1 MKLLHGRRRSDRPV
15 VVTPRGAVAP
25 QPAPPK
31 GPDPTGIHACII
43 WRDAEAQRLVAQKL
57 RQHGAIVSVYESA
70 QAAAADAVL
79 VDLIAFA
86 PTVFICDLSTAGL
99 GRLRFMRCSPA
110 FPPEHGRIPAIAIT
124 DFYQDFASVPVLEA
138 VFDAYLV
145 KPINLDNLWRL
156 VTELAT
162 GAQRPVIRG
171 GPRPSSGRSLV
182 LSYAR
187 HNISPFARPTELTRS
202 RPRERANE
210 HGLSLIR
217 HPGWRASPSVD
228 EVP

>member
-1 MKLLHGRRRSDRPV
+1 MKLLHGRRRSDRSV
-15 VVTPRGAVAP
+15 IISHRGTVAP
-25 QPAPPK
+25 QPAPSK
-31 GPDPTGIHACII
+31 GPDPTAIHACII
-43 WRDAEAQRLVAQKL
+43 WRDAEAQRLIAQKL

-86 PTVFICDLSTAGL
+86 PTVFICDLSIAGL
-99 GRLRFMRCSPA
+99 GRLRFMRRSPA

-124 DFYQDFASVPVLEA
+124 DFYQDFASAPGLEA

-162 GAQRPVIRG
+162 G
-171 GPRPSSGRSLV
+171 GPRPSRGRSRAP
-182 LSYAR
+182 SYAR
-187 HNISPFARPTELTRS
+187 PNISPSARPTELRRS
-202 RPRERANE
+202 RPSERANE

-217 HPGWRASPSVD
+217 HPGT
-228 EVP
+228 

>member
-1 MKLLHGRRRSDRPV
+1 MNHLYGRRRSDRLV
-15 VVTPRGAVAP
+15 VISRRGTVAP

-31 GPDPTGIHACII
+31 GPDPTGIHVCII
-43 WRDAEAQRLVAQKL
+43 WRDAEAQRLVSRKL

-99 GRLRFMRCSPA
+99 GRLRFMRRSRA

-124 DFYQDFASVPVLEA
+124 DFYQDFASAPGLDA
-138 VFDAYLV
+138 MFDAYLV
-145 KPINLDNLWRL
+145 KPINFDNLWRL
-156 VTELAT
+156 VKELAT
-162 GAQRPVIRG
+162 DAQRPVIRG
-171 GPRPSSGRSLV
+171 GPRPSRG
-182 LSYAR
+182 
-187 HNISPFARPTELTRS
+187 RS
-202 RPRERANE
+202 RPSERANE
-210 HGLSLIR
+210 HGLSLIQ

-228 EVP
+228 EVS